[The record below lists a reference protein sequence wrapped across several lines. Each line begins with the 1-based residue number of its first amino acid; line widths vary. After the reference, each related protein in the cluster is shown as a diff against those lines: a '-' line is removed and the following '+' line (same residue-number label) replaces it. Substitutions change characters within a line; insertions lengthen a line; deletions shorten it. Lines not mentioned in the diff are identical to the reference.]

1 MSLDDV
7 PAQRAV
13 TTVNQFFVVGPDNFG
28 DLEVAKSTIAG
39 QCVIRNRHT
48 RVAVDDFVVH
58 SSAQVETVCRVRLS
72 SDGNKLLPRF
82 RFFKRSKLADGGAR
96 EYLEDFESE
105 GRVQNVRSSVSLEE
119 REASRN
125 FSGVNKFPGKF
136 LRASR

>member
-72 SDGNKLLPRF
+72 SDGTNCCRAF
-82 RFFKRSKLADGGAR
+82 D
-96 EYLEDFESE
+96 
-105 GRVQNVRSSVSLEE
+105 SLS
-119 REASRN
+119 APS
-125 FSGVNKFPGKF
+125 
-136 LRASR
+136 